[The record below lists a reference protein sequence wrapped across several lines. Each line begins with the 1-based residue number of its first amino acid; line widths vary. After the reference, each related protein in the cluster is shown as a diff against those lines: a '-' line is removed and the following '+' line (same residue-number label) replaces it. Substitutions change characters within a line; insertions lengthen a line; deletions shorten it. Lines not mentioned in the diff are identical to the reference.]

1 MNSEFG
7 GREISYILKEKCGE
21 VAARRSEHAIKW
33 LYMIELGKSRA
44 MSQLSV
50 LYRDSMAG
58 TR

>member
-44 MSQLSV
+44 MSKLP
-50 LYRDSMAG
+50 LFFRDSTAG